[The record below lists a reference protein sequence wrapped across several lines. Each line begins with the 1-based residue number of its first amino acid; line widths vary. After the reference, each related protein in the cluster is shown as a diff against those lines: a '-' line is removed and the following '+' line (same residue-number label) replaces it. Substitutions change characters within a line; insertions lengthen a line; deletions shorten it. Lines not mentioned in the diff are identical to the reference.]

1 MAELV
6 TMSAREVDRLDVVRS
21 VVEGRLT
28 QAKAGELTGLSER
41 QVWRLCAAYEAHG
54 AAGIVSKKRGRP
66 SNRRLAAELQEDA
79 VALVRERYADFGPKL
94 AHEKL
99 LELHDI
105 RIGRE
110 TLRKWLVAAGLWTGR
125 SR

>member
-1 MAELV
+1 MAELI
-6 TMSAREVDRLDVVRS
+6 TMSAREVDRLDVVRR
-21 VVEGRLT
+21 VLEGRLT

-41 QVWRLCAAYEAHG
+41 QVRRLCAACEAHG

-66 SNRRLAAELQEDA
+66 SNRRLSADLQERT

-99 LELHDI
+99 LCAI
-105 RIGRE
+105 C
-110 TLRKWLVAAGLWTGR
+110 
-125 SR
+125 